1 MASICFYHLIIGI
14 ITDIKIILCDENVN
28 VFPFLYAYFLDNCET
43 PPTLLSI
50 VQNQQKHSRHALA
63 MCHSQRYEKNNS
75 HLFRATAVF
84 YLLHSFNYA
93 IFLFTATAAAPASRI
108 PMQKIRLIPA
118 LTSSV
123 FGEVTAVTSSS
134 ATM

>member
-1 MASICFYHLIIGI
+1 MFFLFFMLIF
-14 ITDIKIILCDENVN
+14 IKKQQ
-28 VFPFLYAYFLDNCET
+28 PPSPGNCC
-43 PPTLLSI
+43 
-50 VQNQQKHSRHALA
+50 V
-63 MCHSQRYEKNNS
+63 
-75 HLFRATAVF
+75 
-84 YLLHSFNYA
+84 YLLHYLSYA
-93 IFLFTATAAAPASRI
+93 IFLFAATAAAPASRI

>member
-1 MASICFYHLIIGI
+1 MASICFYYLIIGI

-63 MCHSQRYEKNNS
+63 MCHSQRYCS
-75 HLFRATAVF
+75 FFAVLRKF
-84 YLLHSFNYA
+84 
-93 IFLFTATAAAPASRI
+93 I
-108 PMQKIRLIPA
+108 
-118 LTSSV
+118 
-123 FGEVTAVTSSS
+123 
-134 ATM
+134 

>member
-1 MASICFYHLIIGI
+1 MSFMSFVNFSQFNLDFHEFRNCLMLIFM
-14 ITDIKIILCDENVN
+14 NS
-28 VFPFLYAYFLDNCET
+28 FLL
-43 PPTLLSI
+43 
-50 VQNQQKHSRHALA
+50 K
-63 MCHSQRYEKNNS
+63 KNNS
-75 HLFRATAVF
+75 HLLRATAVF
-84 YLLHSFNYA
+84 YLMHYFNYA

>member
-1 MASICFYHLIIGI
+1 MASICFYYLIIGI

-28 VFPFLYAYFLDNCET
+28 VFPFLYAYF
-43 PPTLLSI
+43 
-50 VQNQQKHSRHALA
+50 
-63 MCHSQRYEKNNS
+63 YEQFPVTKKNNS
-75 HLFRATAVF
+75 HLLRATAVF

-108 PMQKIRLIPA
+108 TMQKIRLIPA

>member
-1 MASICFYHLIIGI
+1 MSMFFLFFMLIF
-14 ITDIKIILCDENVN
+14 IKKQQ
-28 VFPFLYAYFLDNCET
+28 PPSPGNC
-43 PPTLLSI
+43 
-50 VQNQQKHSRHALA
+50 
-63 MCHSQRYEKNNS
+63 C
-75 HLFRATAVF
+75 F

>member
-28 VFPFLYAYFLDNCET
+28 VFPFLYAYF
-43 PPTLLSI
+43 
-50 VQNQQKHSRHALA
+50 
-63 MCHSQRYEKNNS
+63 YEQFPVKKNNS
-75 HLFRATAVF
+75 HLLRATAVF
-84 YLLHSFNYA
+84 YLMHYFNYA
-93 IFLFTATAAAPASRI
+93 IFLFIATAAAPASRI

>member
-1 MASICFYHLIIGI
+1 MASICFYYLIIGI

-63 MCHSQRYEKNNS
+63 MCHSQRY
-75 HLFRATAVF
+75 
-84 YLLHSFNYA
+84 
-93 IFLFTATAAAPASRI
+93 
-108 PMQKIRLIPA
+108 
-118 LTSSV
+118 
-123 FGEVTAVTSSS
+123 
-134 ATM
+134 

>member
-1 MASICFYHLIIGI
+1 MSFMSFVNFSQFNLDFHEFRNCLMLIFM
-14 ITDIKIILCDENVN
+14 NS
-28 VFPFLYAYFLDNCET
+28 FLLKKQQS
-43 PPTLLSI
+43 LL
-50 VQNQQKHSRHALA
+50 
-63 MCHSQRYEKNNS
+63 
-75 HLFRATAVF
+75 RATAVF

-93 IFLFTATAAAPASRI
+93 VFLFTATAAAPASRM